1 MPGARV
7 FASPSRY
14 LQGPGALDRLGELL
28 APFGSV
34 PIVVTD
40 APVLA
45 LLGGRI
51 RTVLAGAGLEPHVLT
66 LDGEITHDAVDAL
79 AGACAGL
86 DASLVVGIGGGK
98 SLDAAKSVALRL
110 ELPVVTVPT
119 IASNDSP
126 TSSAIAMYDDAH
138 ALIAVD
144 HLPSNPVLVLVD
156 TALIA
161 AAPADFLRAGIGDAI
176 AKRFEADGC
185 AVGTGLT
192 PLGTR
197 PLGIATAIGDRCYDV
212 LRSHAVQAVAD
223 CESGVV
229 TDALE
234 RTVEAV
240 VLMSGLAFENGG
252 LSVAHSLTRG
262 LMRVEGARTLPHG
275 YHVAWGALVQ
285 LAAEGRPDGEIEDLI
300 VFLRA
305 VGLPVS
311 SAGLG
316 LHQPVS
322 DVFAQIAV
330 HTMTAPHLAN
340 FPVPV
345 TEQLIVDAARRVDA
359 LAGD

>member
-1 MPGARV
+1 VPALKLPDAIGFLLIGSLTLIALLAYSSAGGASAGSV
-7 FASPSRY
+7 ETSHDDSAASPMAVPGLPDAWGTRVRQSESL

-126 TSSAIAMYDDAH
+126 TSSAIAMYERPC
-138 ALIAVD
+138 LIASTT
-144 HLPSNPVLVLVD
+144 PSIRCWSHD

-161 AAPADFLRAGIGDAI
+161 AAPADSPGGI
-176 AKRFEADGC
+176 
-185 AVGTGLT
+185 
-192 PLGTR
+192 
-197 PLGIATAIGDRCYDV
+197 
-212 LRSHAVQAVAD
+212 
-223 CESGVV
+223 
-229 TDALE
+229 
-234 RTVEAV
+234 
-240 VLMSGLAFENGG
+240 
-252 LSVAHSLTRG
+252 RG
-262 LMRVEGARTLPHG
+262 
-275 YHVAWGALVQ
+275 
-285 LAAEGRPDGEIEDLI
+285 
-300 VFLRA
+300 
-305 VGLPVS
+305 
-311 SAGLG
+311 
-316 LHQPVS
+316 
-322 DVFAQIAV
+322 
-330 HTMTAPHLAN
+330 
-340 FPVPV
+340 
-345 TEQLIVDAARRVDA
+345 
-359 LAGD
+359 